1 MDAEIELK
9 LFFQLEQQETLI
21 HLLDSLPH
29 SERKGVKKL
38 INSYFDTSDL
48 QLRRWDMGL
57 RVRSCDAE
65 REQTIKTA
73 GSVIG
78 GIHSRPEFNVSIEQD
93 TPDLTKFPE
102 KIWPE
107 LSKIP
112 SVQSELVC
120 LFNTDFVRRI
130 WHIYVGDSLVELAL
144 DIGQVSVKREG
155 QVISEPICE
164 LEFELMAGET
174 SALIQLGLSVAEQL
188 PVRLGKASKAQRG
201 YRLAAQASPLSLDA
215 LDFIA
220 LVPEQDL
227 KHTFIA
233 LLSTGLERW
242 QLLEAMILESGVKD
256 DEQAPHLCYR
266 LRACVRLLRCT
277 LAQFNLLDDTLLSK
291 FNSIEG
297 HLDFI
302 ETGLSLVEILDQ
314 NSLLIAK
321 LPQEKRLTAA
331 TLAQLKGL
339 SIPEHIDNMLNDTCY
354 GGLQLALVDLLL
366 AFQAGKK
373 VIDRRLELQEFA
385 DKMQEASWQKI
396 VKLMPSD
403 EDRNSQEYQSFARA
417 LDESIFV
424 GVAYGALYPTKARD
438 LFRAPWQDL
447 VLGIRTLAA
456 YRQLAELSEACDIDI
471 SDWLLNKE
479 QSLLFAMEHSRRSAL
494 KNEPY
499 WR

>member
-9 LFFQLEQQETLI
+9 LFFQLEQQEALV
-21 HLLDSLPH
+21 HLLNSLPH
-29 SERKGVKKL
+29 SESKGVKKL
-38 INSYFDTSDL
+38 INSYFDTPDL
-48 QLRRWDMGL
+48 QLRKWDMGL
-57 RVRSCDAE
+57 RVRNCDGA

-78 GIHSRPEFNVSIEQD
+78 GIHSRPEFNVAIEQD
-93 TPDLTKFPE
+93 RPELIKFPE

-107 LSKIP
+107 LSNI
-112 SVQSELVC
+112 SALQNDLTR
-120 LFNTDFVRRI
+120 LFNTNFNRQT
-130 WHIYVGDSLVELAL
+130 WHIYVDDSLVELAL
-144 DIGQVSVKREG
+144 DVGNISVNREG
-155 QVISEPICE
+155 ETVSEPICE

-174 SALIQLGLSVAEQL
+174 SALIKLGRIVSEQI

-215 LDFIA
+215 LEFIA
-220 LVPEQDL
+220 LEPEQDL
-227 KHTFIA
+227 KQTFIA

-242 QLLEAMILESGVKD
+242 QMLEAMILESGVKD
-256 DEQAPHLCYR
+256 DEQAPQLCYR

-277 LAQFNLLDDTLLSK
+277 LEQFNLLNDELAYK
-291 FNSIEG
+291 FNCIER

-302 ETGLSLVEILDQ
+302 ETGLSLVEIVDQ
-314 NSLLIAK
+314 NSLLITK
-321 LPQEKRLTAA
+321 LPQEKQLTAA
-331 TLAQLKGL
+331 TLAKLRGL
-339 SIPEHIDNMLNDTCY
+339 SIPQLVSKMLDDTCY
-354 GGLQLALVDLLL
+354 GGLQLVLVELLL
-366 AFQAGKK
+366 EFQAGKRHLDK
-373 VIDRRLELQEFA
+373 GLGLQAFA

-396 VKLMPSD
+396 VKLMPDD
-403 EDRNSQEYQSFARA
+403 EDLSSQEYQSFARA

-456 YRQLAELSEACDIDI
+456 YRQLAELSESENIDI
-471 SDWLLNKE
+471 SDWLVNKE

>member
-9 LFFQLEQQETLI
+9 LFFQLEQQEALV
-21 HLLDSLPH
+21 HLLNSLPH
-29 SERKGVKKL
+29 SEPEGVKKL
-38 INSYFDTSDL
+38 INRYFDTPDL
-48 QLRRWDMGL
+48 QLRKWNMGL
-57 RVRSCDAE
+57 RVRNDDGE

-78 GIHSRPEFNVSIEQD
+78 GIHSRPEFNVAIEQD
-93 TPDLTKFPE
+93 EPDLTLFSE
-102 KIWPE
+102 KMWPE
-107 LSKIP
+107 LSKVS
-112 SVQSELVC
+112 SVQSELLC
-120 LFNTDFVRRI
+120 LFNTDFVRQI
-130 WHIYVGDSLVELAL
+130 WHIYIDDSLVELAL
-144 DIGQVSVKREG
+144 DVGQVSVKREG
-155 QVISEPICE
+155 EVISEPICE

-174 SALIQLGLSVAEQL
+174 SALIQLGLLVAEQI

-201 YRLAAQASPLSLDA
+201 YRLAAQASPLSLDV

-227 KHTFIA
+227 KNTFIV

-242 QLLEAMILESGVKD
+242 QLLEAMILESGVKNN
-256 DEQAPHLCYR
+256 EQAPHLCYR

-277 LAQFNLLDDTLLSK
+277 LAQFNLLDDKLASK
-291 FNSIEG
+291 FDCIEG

-302 ETGLSLVEILDQ
+302 ETGLSLVEIIDQ

-321 LPQEKRLTAA
+321 LPQKKQLTALA
-331 TLAQLKGL
+331 YAQLNAL
-339 SIPEHIDNMLNDTCY
+339 SIPTLIDSMLNDTCY
-354 GGLQLALVDLLL
+354 GGLQLALVELLL
-366 AFQAGKK
+366 AFQAGKR
-373 VIDRRLELQEFA
+373 VIDKRLELQEFA
-385 DKMQEASWQKI
+385 DKMQEASWQRI
-396 VKLMPSD
+396 VELMPSD
-403 EDRNSQEYQSFARA
+403 ENLSSQEYQSFARA

-424 GVAYGALYPTKARD
+424 GVAYGALYPTKDRD
-438 LFRAPWQDL
+438 LFRAPWEDL

-456 YRQLAELSEACDIDI
+456 YRQLAELSKAKGIDL

-494 KNEPY
+494 NNQPY